1 MFRWFAEVEG
11 VPFRTAVLMGTPNR
25 GSDLTKLR
33 TLLEAKQFLGDL
45 KLGYSEA
52 LELVILDSNGL
63 ISFALQPESLFLR
76 YLNRERKASRATR
89 TRYAI
94 IRGRALKPR
103 YALLAGT
110 SAAAGRVALRRTL
123 KKRDADS
130 LMRAEAGKWI
140 ERLRVP
146 REVSHGD
153 LAVTLES
160 ATLTGAGRMTTF
172 RTDHVTMLRHSDV
185 LKSVAEWLEQED
197 ATHE

>member
-1 MFRWFAEVEG
+1 
-11 VPFRTAVLMGTPNR
+11 MGAPNR

-45 KLGYSEA
+45 KLGYSAA
-52 LELVILDSNGL
+52 LERVILDSKGL
-63 ISFALQPESLFLR
+63 IGFDLQPESLFLQ
-76 YLNRERKASRATR
+76 YLNRERRDSRAIQ

-123 KKRDADS
+123 KKGEADS
-130 LMRAEAGKWI
+130 LMRAEAGRWI

-146 REVSHGD
+146 KEVSRGD
-153 LAVTLES
+153 LAVTLDS
-160 ATLTGAGRMTTF
+160 AMLAGAGRVTTF
-172 RTDHVTMLRHSDV
+172 QTDHVTMLRHADV
-185 LKSVAEWLEQED
+185 LKSVAEWLDDRE
-197 ATHE
+197 THQ